1 MNNNQALC
9 IVRLT
14 STNNYFVRLSRR
26 YLSSVTLS
34 VGDVSIVQISSVH
47 NTDKIYFCSVR
58 GASAQD
64 RSDDADLE
72 VVEMSPNIGLLDKD
86 PVIIQ
91 RPKEASIGLAVRV
104 VVAPASEADWNIVSL
119 NQGRVERSLLSQ
131 VRVVQA
137 GQRLRVAVDQV

>member
-34 VGDVSIVQISSVH
+34 VGDVSIVQISSIH
-47 NTDKIYFCSVR
+47 NTDKIFCSVS

-64 RSDDADLE
+64 RSDADME

-91 RPKEASIGLAVRV
+91 KPKEASIGLAVRV

-131 VRVVQA
+131 VRVVQP

>member
-14 STNNYFVRLSRR
+14 STNNYFVRLPKR

-47 NTDKIYFCSVR
+47 NPNKIFYCSVS

-64 RSDDADLE
+64 RSDADME